1 MTKQKSLKRK
11 YDSSR
16 RQALAEATKIQIA
29 EAARRLF
36 FERGYA
42 GATIEEIA
50 NEADV
55 SKESVY
61 GIFGNKQGILA
72 FLLDVAVGGKE
83 FPLPV
88 IQQPAPQ
95 AIMQDRDQR
104 RQIDRIAQVCGEVL
118 SRAAPVYAIMS
129 TAANT
134 EPEIQKRVRHLHK
147 ERLENMTA
155 FFRHVAANG
164 PLREGLDE
172 KRAGEIVWA
181 LTSPELFNLFITELS
196 WSREKYSQWLADIL
210 IHVLLPD

>member
-1 MTKQKSLKRK
+1 MTKQKSLKRR

-16 RQALAEATKIQIA
+16 RQALAQATKIQIA
-29 EAARRLF
+29 EVARSLF
-36 FERGYA
+36 FKSGYV
-42 GATIEEIA
+42 GTTIEEIA
-50 NEADV
+50 KEAGV

-83 FPLPV
+83 LPLPV

-95 AIMQDRDQR
+95 AIMQDKDQR
-104 RQIDRIAQVCGEVL
+104 RQIDRIAQVCGEIL
-118 SRAAPVYAIMS
+118 SRAAPVYEIMR

-134 EPEIQKRVRHLHK
+134 EPEIRKRVRHLHK

-172 KRAGEIVWA
+172 KRVGEIVWA
-181 LTSPELFNLFITELS
+181 LTSPELFNLFTTELS

-210 IHVLLPD
+210 IRILLL

>member
-36 FERGYA
+36 FKRGYA
-42 GATIEEIA
+42 GTTIEEIA
-50 NEADV
+50 NEAGV

-61 GIFGNKQGILA
+61 GIFGTKQSILA

-83 FPLPV
+83 LPLPV

-104 RQIDRIAQVCGEVL
+104 RQIDRIAQVCGEIL
-118 SRAAPVYAIMS
+118 SRAAPVYEIMR
-129 TAANT
+129 TAATT
-134 EPEIQKRVRHLHK
+134 EPEIQKRVRHVHK

-172 KRAGEIVWA
+172 KRVGEIVWA
-181 LTSPELFNLFITELS
+181 LTSPELFSLLTTELG
-196 WSREKYSQWLADIL
+196 WSREKYAEWLADIL
-210 IHVLLPD
+210 IRVLLP

>member
-11 YDSSR
+11 YDSTR
-16 RQALAEATKIQIA
+16 RQAQAEATKIQIA

-42 GATIEEIA
+42 GTTIEEIA
-50 NEADV
+50 NEAGV

-83 FPLPV
+83 LPLPV

-95 AIMQDRDQR
+95 AIMQDKDQR
-104 RQIDRIAQVCGEVL
+104 RQIERIAQVCGEIL
-118 SRAAPVYAIMS
+118 SRAAPVYAIMR
-129 TAANT
+129 TAADT
-134 EPEIQKRVRHLHK
+134 EPEIRKRVRHVHK
-147 ERLENMTA
+147 ERLENMTS
-155 FFRHVAANG
+155 FLRHVAANG

-172 KRAGEIVWA
+172 KRVGEIVWA
-181 LTSPELFNLFITELS
+181 LASPELFNLLTTELG
-196 WSREKYSQWLADIL
+196 WSSEKYSQWLADIL
-210 IHVLLPD
+210 IRVLLP

>member
-29 EAARRLF
+29 EVARSMF
-36 FERGYA
+36 FKHGYA
-42 GATIEEIA
+42 GTTIEEIA
-50 NEADV
+50 KEAGV

-61 GIFGNKQGILA
+61 GIFGNKQSILA
-72 FLLDVAVGGKE
+72 FLLDAAVGGKE
-83 FPLPV
+83 LPLPV

-95 AIMQDRDQR
+95 AIMQDKDQR
-104 RQIDRIAQVCGEVL
+104 RQIDRIAEVCGEIL
-118 SRAAPVYAIMS
+118 SRAAPVYEIMR

-147 ERLENMTA
+147 ERLDNMTS

-164 PLREGLDE
+164 PLREGVDE

-181 LTSPELFNLFITELS
+181 LTSPELFNLFTTELS
-196 WSREKYSQWLADIL
+196 WSREKYSQWLADML
-210 IHVLLPD
+210 IRILLP

>member
-36 FERGYA
+36 FKRGYA
-42 GATIEEIA
+42 GTTIEEIA
-50 NEADV
+50 NEAGV

-61 GIFGNKQGILA
+61 GIFGTKRSILA

-83 FPLPV
+83 LPLPV

-104 RQIDRIAQVCGEVL
+104 RQIDRIAQVCGEIL
-118 SRAAPVYAIMS
+118 SRAAPVYEIMR
-129 TAANT
+129 TAATT
-134 EPEIQKRVRHLHK
+134 EPEIQKRVRHVHK

-172 KRAGEIVWA
+172 KRVGEIVWA
-181 LTSPELFNLFITELS
+181 LTSPELFSLLTTELG
-196 WSREKYSQWLADIL
+196 WSREKYAEWLADIL
-210 IHVLLPD
+210 IRVLLP